1 MVKLNTKI
9 SKPLPTFHVGLIGKI
24 SKVEVVKTK
33 LRGLDAVRVV
43 LSDTNCE
50 ESNDGSNEHSDVLW
64 LRERVSK
71 NSKLGAFIS
80 VLGDDTDK
88 WIGRTIVFDRW
99 QEKDRK
105 IQVVE

>member
-1 MVKLNTKI
+1 VKLNTKL
-9 SKPLPTFHVGLIGKI
+9 SKSLPTFHVGLIGKI
-24 SKVEVVKTK
+24 SSVEAIKTK
-33 LRGLDAVRVV
+33 IRGLDAIRVV

-50 ESNDGSNEHSDVLW
+50 EANDGTNEHADVLW
-64 LRERVSK
+64 LRERVSR

-88 WIGRTIVFDRW
+88 WLNRVIVFDKW

>member
-9 SKPLPTFHVGLIGKI
+9 SKPLPNFHVGLIGKI
-24 SKVEVVKTK
+24 TSVEVIKTK
-33 LRGLDAVRVV
+33 MGIDALRVA

-50 ESNDGSNEHSDVLW
+50 ESGDGSTQHIDVLW
-64 LRERVSK
+64 LREKVGR
-71 NSKLGAFIS
+71 NSKLGAFLS

-88 WIGRTIVFDRW
+88 WLGRTIVIDRW
-99 QEKDRK
+99 QERDRK

>member
-9 SKPLPTFHVGLIGKI
+9 SKPLPTFHAGLIGKI
-24 SKVEVVKTK
+24 TSVEVIKTK
-33 LRGLDAVRVV
+33 MGVDALRVA

-50 ESNDGSNEHSDVLW
+50 ESGDGSTQHVDVLW
-64 LRERVSK
+64 LREKVSR
-71 NSKLGAFIS
+71 NSKLGAFVS

-88 WIGRTIVFDRW
+88 WLGRVIVIDRW
-99 QEKDRK
+99 QERDRK